1 MSTTP
6 DQPRSES
13 DPAPDAA
20 APQPDGYPLPGGAR
34 EHDDTAVDP
43 QAQLFERKDNLPEN
57 GDAYPEPAAP
67 SSPRQDPYARDLF
80 SQDAYAQDPSRPAPY
95 GEYQPNPYEQ
105 NPYEGNQYPQGQ
117 FQQGPPPGGQ
127 YPPGQFQGQ
136 YPQGQYQQG
145 QYQQGQPY
153 GPPGYPYGSG
163 YPEQKSRLVAG
174 LLGIL
179 LGSLGIHRFYLG
191 YVGIGIAQIAVTIVT
206 FGLGAVW
213 GFIEGIMILVG
224 TESFRRDAKGVPL
237 KE

>member
-6 DQPRSES
+6 DQPRSDS

-20 APQPDGYPLPGGAR
+20 APQPDRHLLQGGAR
-34 EHDDTAVDP
+34 EHDDTVVDP
-43 QAQLFERKDNLPEN
+43 QAQLFERKDNLPDD
-57 GDAYPEPAAP
+57 GDAYREPAAP
-67 SSPRQDPYARDLF
+67 SSPHQDPYP
-80 SQDAYAQDPSRPAPY
+80 QDAYSRDTYSQDPYRPEPY
-95 GEYQPNPYEQ
+95 QTGEFQQ
-105 NPYEGNQYPQGQ
+105 NPYQQSQYPGNQYPQGQ
-117 FQQGPPPGGQ
+117 FQQGPPPGGP
-127 YPPGQFQGQ
+127 YPSGQFQGQ
-136 YPQGQYQQG
+136 YPQGQYP
-145 QYQQGQPY
+145 QGQPY
-153 GPPGYPYGSG
+153 GVPGYPYGSG

-191 YVGIGIAQIAVTIVT
+191 YVGIGIAQIAVTFVT

-224 TESFRRDAKGVPL
+224 SVSFRRDATGVPL

>member
-6 DQPRSES
+6 DQPRPGS
-13 DPAPDAA
+13 DPQTPAAGSASSGEVRGPTDFDAASGAQQPQGETPTQGSSPLDPYPKSGSPTHPDAA
-20 APQPDGYPLPGGAR
+20 QDPGPYGQPDAYQQQPGPYGQPDAYQQPGGYP
-34 EHDDTAVDP
+34 H
-43 QAQLFERKDNLPEN
+43 PE
-57 GDAYPEPAAP
+57 AYQQQP
-67 SSPRQDPYARDLF
+67 S
-80 SQDAYAQDPSRPAPY
+80 PY
-95 GEYQPNPYEQ
+95 GQPGPYQQ
-105 NPYEGNQYPQGQ
+105 T
-117 FQQGPPPGGQ
+117 
-127 YPPGQFQGQ
+127 
-136 YPQGQYQQG
+136 GQYQYPG

-153 GPPGYPYGSG
+153 GAPGYGYGSG

-206 FGLGAVW
+206 LGLGAVW

-224 TESFRRDAKGVPL
+224 AESFRRDAKGVPL

>member
-6 DQPRSES
+6 DQPRSDS

-43 QAQLFERKDNLPEN
+43 QAQLFERKDNLPDD
-57 GDAYPEPAAP
+57 GDAYRQPAAP
-67 SSPRQDPYARDLF
+67 SGPRQDLYSQDPYAED
-80 SQDAYAQDPSRPAPY
+80 SSRPAPS

-105 NPYEGNQYPQGQ
+105 NSYQGNQYPQGQ

-127 YPPGQFQGQ
+127 YPSGQFQGQFPQGQ
-136 YPQGQYQQG
+136 YPQGQ
-145 QYQQGQPY
+145 PY
-153 GPPGYPYGSG
+153 GVPGYPYGSG

-224 TESFRRDAKGVPL
+224 AESFRRDAKGVPL

>member
-13 DPAPDAA
+13 DPVPDAA

-43 QAQLFERKDNLPEN
+43 QAQLFERKDNLPDD
-57 GDAYPEPAAP
+57 GDAYREPASP
-67 SSPRQDPYARDLF
+67 SGPRQDPY
-80 SQDAYAQDPSRPAPY
+80 SQDLYSQDPYAQGSSTQDPSRPAPY
-95 GEYQPNPYEQ
+95 GEYQPSPYEQ
-105 NPYEGNQYPQGQ
+105 NPYQGSQYPQGQ

-127 YPPGQFQGQ
+127 YPAGQFQGQFQGQ
-136 YPQGQYQQG
+136 YPQGQ
-145 QYQQGQPY
+145 PY
-153 GPPGYPYGSG
+153 GVPGYPYGSG

-224 TESFRRDAKGVPL
+224 AESFRRDAKGVPL

>member
-13 DPAPDAA
+13 DPAPDRA
-20 APQPDGYPLPGGAR
+20 APQSDGYPLPGGAR
-34 EHDDTAVDP
+34 EHDDTAVQDP

-57 GDAYPEPAAP
+57 GDAYPDPAAP
-67 SSPRQDPYARDLF
+67 SSAHQDPY
-80 SQDAYAQDPSRPAPY
+80 SQDPYPQDPSRPDPY
-95 GEYQPNPYEQ
+95 LGGEYQQ
-105 NPYEGNQYPQGQ
+105 NLYQGNQYQQGQ

-127 YPPGQFQGQ
+127 YPSGQFQGQ
-136 YPQGQYQQG
+136 YPQGQ
-145 QYQQGQPY
+145 PY
-153 GPPGYPYGSG
+153 DPPGYPYGSG

-206 FGLGAVW
+206 FGLGAIW

-224 TESFRRDAKGVPL
+224 AESFRRDAKGVPL

>member
-1 MSTTP
+1 MP
-6 DQPRSES
+6 D
-13 DPAPDAA
+13 D
-20 APQPDGYPLPGGAR
+20 
-34 EHDDTAVDP
+34 
-43 QAQLFERKDNLPEN
+43 
-57 GDAYPEPAAP
+57 GDAYRQPAAP
-67 SSPRQDPYARDLF
+67 SGPRQDLYSQDPYAED
-80 SQDAYAQDPSRPAPY
+80 SSRPAPS

-105 NPYEGNQYPQGQ
+105 NSYQGNQYPQGQ

-127 YPPGQFQGQ
+127 YPSGQFQGQFPQGQ
-136 YPQGQYQQG
+136 YPQGQ
-145 QYQQGQPY
+145 PY
-153 GPPGYPYGSG
+153 GVPGYPYGSG

-224 TESFRRDAKGVPL
+224 AESFRRDAKGVPL

>member
-1 MSTTP
+1 
-6 DQPRSES
+6 
-13 DPAPDAA
+13 
-20 APQPDGYPLPGGAR
+20 
-34 EHDDTAVDP
+34 VDP
-43 QAQLFERKDNLPEN
+43 QAQLFERKDNLPDD
-57 GDAYPEPAAP
+57 DAYREPAAP
-67 SSPRQDPYARDLF
+67 SGPRQDPY
-80 SQDAYAQDPSRPAPY
+80 SQDLHPRDSYTQDSYTQDPSRPAPY
-95 GEYQPNPYEQ
+95 GEYQPSPYEQ
-105 NPYEGNQYPQGQ
+105 NPYQGSQYPQGQ

-136 YPQGQYQQG
+136 YPQGQ
-145 QYQQGQPY
+145 PY
-153 GPPGYPYGSG
+153 GVPGYPYGSG

-224 TESFRRDAKGVPL
+224 AESFRRDAKGVPL

>member
-13 DPAPDAA
+13 DPVPDAA
-20 APQPDGYPLPGGAR
+20 APQPDGYPLSGGAR
-34 EHDDTAVDP
+34 KHDDTAVDP
-43 QAQLFERKDNLPEN
+43 QAQLFERKDNLPDD
-57 GDAYPEPAAP
+57 GDAYREPAAP
-67 SSPRQDPYARDLF
+67 SGPRQDPY
-80 SQDAYAQDPSRPAPY
+80 SQDLYSQDPYAQGSSTQDPSRPAPY
-95 GEYQPNPYEQ
+95 GEYQPSPYEQ
-105 NPYEGNQYPQGQ
+105 NPYQGSQYPQGQ

-127 YPPGQFQGQ
+127 YPAGQFQGQFQGQ
-136 YPQGQYQQG
+136 YPQGQ
-145 QYQQGQPY
+145 PY
-153 GPPGYPYGSG
+153 GVPGYPYGSG

-224 TESFRRDAKGVPL
+224 AESFRRDAKGVPL